1 MELVFIGLLCSSW
14 KLLNSAAAMEA
25 VYTVLKARTYFP
37 ICPSALLNQ
46 GIEVHT
52 LVWEESRATGGSVV

>member
-14 KLLNSAAAMEA
+14 KLLNSAAAVEV
-25 VYTVLKARTYFP
+25 VYSVLKARTYFP
-37 ICPSALLNQ
+37 ICPALRNQ

>member
-1 MELVFIGLLCSSW
+1 MFIGLLCSSW

-25 VYTVLKARTYFP
+25 EYSMLKARICFP
-37 ICPSALLNQ
+37 LCSSPLHNQ

>member
-1 MELVFIGLLCSSW
+1 MHWLARQFL
-14 KLLNSAAAMEA
+14 KLQSSAAALEA
-25 VYTVLKARTYFP
+25 VYSTLKAVICFSF
-37 ICPSALLNQ
+37 CPSSLHNQ

>member
-1 MELVFIGLLCSSW
+1 MFIGFPCSSW

-25 VYTVLKARTYFP
+25 VYSVLKAKICFP
-37 ICPSALLNQ
+37 LCPSPLHNQ